1 MIKSERLELKSIE
14 ENDFDLLV
22 EIFKNQEVKKTYMLP
37 DFDNDEKYYIL
48 AKRFKDLSLDN
59 SHYLRGIYY
68 QNKLIGFIN
77 DVEIVGKS
85 IELGYVINPNFKNQG
100 YATEALKASINY
112 LFENGYEEVIC
123 GAFSSNLAS
132 TKVMEKAGLILLNKL
147 DQIEY
152 RGIIHNCIYY
162 SVFKGMYK

>member
-162 SVFKGMYK
+162 SIFKGMYK

>member
-68 QNKLIGFIN
+68 QKKLIGFIN

-162 SVFKGMYK
+162 SIFKGMYK